1 MGGLS
6 FSSAAQGVL
15 NWVGGL
21 LRHLLLSALFAG
33 LFILPEHL
41 YPLINEGY
49 QAVFG
54 QKIFFAIYLM
64 TFLALAAKRLMVIK
78 GLALFFA
85 LLQLGQFLHFGY
97 FGTLISPH
105 AVVLLFTDMGEIVE
119 SLLGLISLVVG
130 PLLIVAT
137 VYTLIFWLSNRS
149 DRYRQRIPLSTLA
162 LILLMSV
169 LPIKAYTSSSS
180 QTFYP
185 NPRHYSIKN
194 TYYAIS
200 YFLAKDLPKRLRG
213 VEAKQFQ
220 PYQLQELPFDGP
232 MNIVVVMGESLT
244 PTHMSLFGYERE
256 TTPYL
261 DKLADDPGLVYKVGI
276 AGGVNTKVAV
286 QTFFNL
292 KREPENVNHLFRHEA
307 NLFAMAKRRGMTTHY
322 LSAQTANLATYIGD
336 GDIDHFMSKEDIE
349 AEVAE
354 KFDMV
359 LPEKLAAVD
368 LSRPNFIVLHQRGS
382 HSPYWKFHPD
392 SYDRYPEEVDDIHQR
407 RINNYDNSVLFTDH
421 VNDQIIRVLQQNSPL
436 PTYLFITSDHADLLG
451 EEGKYGHSM
460 LEPGVARVPI
470 IHYAVNGDEQVRHS
484 FAAMAQPTHYELGE
498 FLAGLMGFKVIN
510 PNAEEGVYYING
522 IDIDGSA
529 GHMRVEKRPGAEV
542 DIAVIRK

>member
-1 MGGLS
+1 MS
-6 FSSAAQGVL
+6 FTSAVHSLL
-15 NWVGGL
+15 NWVVGL
-21 LRHLLLSALFAG
+21 MRHLVLSGLFAC

-54 QKIFFAIYLM
+54 HKVFWAIYLM
-64 TFLALAAKRLMVIK
+64 TFLALASRRLMVIK
-78 GLALFFA
+78 GLAIFFA

-119 SLLGLISLVVG
+119 SLLGLIPLVVG
-130 PLLIVAT
+130 PLLIVAPVLVA
-137 VYTLIFWLSNRS
+137 VYWLSAKT
-149 DRYRQRIPLSTLA
+149 DAYRQPIPLASVA
-162 LILLMSV
+162 LILLLAI

-200 YFLAKDLPKRLRG
+200 YFLAKDLPKRLKG
-213 VEAKQFQ
+213 VTAKEFL
-220 PYQLQELPFDGP
+220 PYQLRELPFDGP
-232 MNIVVVMGESLT
+232 VNIVVVMGESLT
-244 PTHMSLFGYERE
+244 PSHMSLFGYERE

-261 DKLADDPGLVYKVGI
+261 KRLSRDPSLVYKEGI

-336 GDIDHFMSKEDIE
+336 SDIDHFMSKEDIE

-354 KFDMV
+354 KFDEV
-359 LPEKLAAVD
+359 LPEKLATID
-368 LSRPNFIVLHQRGS
+368 LSQSNFIVLHQRGS

-392 SYDRYPEEVDDIHQR
+392 SYDKYPEEGGSVHQQR
-407 RINNYDNSVLFTDH
+407 VNSYDNSVLFTDH
-421 VNDQIIRVLQQNSPL
+421 VNEQIIEVLKRNSSIA
-436 PTYLFITSDHADLLG
+436 TYLLITSDHADLLG
-451 EEGKYGHSM
+451 EGGKYGHSM
-460 LEPGVARVPI
+460 LEPLVASVPMI
-470 IHYAVNGDEQVRHS
+470 YYTINGDDRVTQA
-484 FAAMAQPTHYELGE
+484 FAAQKKPTHYELGE
-498 FLAGLMGFKVIN
+498 FIAGLMGFEVVN
-510 PNAEEGVYYING
+510 PNAKKGVYYVNG
-522 IDIDGSA
+522 TDIDGSA
-529 GHMRVEKRPGAEV
+529 GHIRVEKRGDGEV
-542 DIAVIRK
+542 DMAVIQY

>member
-1 MGGLS
+1 MS
-6 FSSAAQGVL
+6 FANAAQSVL
-15 NWVGGL
+15 NWVTGL
-21 LRHLLLSALFAG
+21 VRHLALSGLFAC

-49 QAVFG
+49 QAAFNHKVFWG
-54 QKIFFAIYLM
+54 IYLM
-64 TFLALAAKRLMVIK
+64 TFFALASRRLVVVK
-78 GLALFFA
+78 GLAIFFA
-85 LLQLGQFLHFGY
+85 MLQLGQFLHFGY

-119 SLLGLISLVVG
+119 SLLGLISLVIG
-130 PLLIVAT
+130 PLLIVGPVLFSAH
-137 VYTLIFWLSNRS
+137 WLSAKT
-149 DRYRQRIPLSTLA
+149 DGYRQRIPLSS
-162 LILLMSV
+162 SV
-169 LPIKAYTSSSS
+169 LVLLLAILPVKAYTSSGS

-200 YFLAKDLPKRLRG
+200 YFLAKDLPKRMSG
-213 VEAKQFQ
+213 VKAKEFL
-220 PYQLQELPFDGP
+220 PYQLRELPFNGP

-244 PTHMSLFGYERE
+244 PSHMSLFGYERD

-261 DKLADDPGLVYKVGI
+261 KSLSSDSNLVYKDGI

-286 QTFFNL
+286 QTFFNM

-336 GDIDHFMSKEDIE
+336 SDIDHFMSKEDIE
-349 AEVAE
+349 AEVAV
-354 KFDMV
+354 KFDEV
-359 LPEKLAAVD
+359 LPEKLVGVD
-368 LSRPNFIVLHQRGS
+368 LSRSNFIVLHQRGS

-392 SYDRYPEEVDDIHQR
+392 SYDKYPEDVDDVHQQR
-407 RINNYDNSVLFTDH
+407 VNSYDNSVLFTDH
-421 VNDQIIRVLQQNSPL
+421 VNEQIIKVLKQNSSI

-451 EEGKYGHSM
+451 EGGKYGHSM
-460 LEPGVARVPI
+460 LEPLVARVPMI
-470 IHYAVNGDEQVRHS
+470 YYTINGDDRMTRT
-484 FAAMAQPTHYELGE
+484 FAALEKPTHYELGE
-498 FLAGLMGFKVIN
+498 FLAGLMGFEVIN

-529 GHMRVEKRPGAEV
+529 GHVRVEKQTGGEV
-542 DIAVIRK
+542 DMVVVRY